1 MIQKKKFSD
10 AIAANIS
17 VVGELIGV
25 VSSEKNGLMPKNGF
39 INLGRGI
46 NSGNGDGTDI
56 QNGYA
61 YIFDKDDSGLA
72 GPVFAVQPLDG
83 YSLQI
88 KAQAD
93 GSRIKIRTLSSNG
106 WGTWREIQL
115 K

>member
-1 MIQKKKFSD
+1 MSILLLDKNTQGV
-10 AIAANIS
+10 NGHGL
-17 VVGELIGV
+17 VGELIGV

-88 KAQAD
+88 NKQ
-93 GSRIKIRTLSSNG
+93 TY
-106 WGTWREIQL
+106 
-115 K
+115 